1 MTDAPEQGIKSELRR
16 GKYYIAQLDCLE
28 STDICDRAAD
38 TIEALEAERDKL
50 RELLADAIEDETE
63 FETEW
68 NKAARAALTDARM
81 QSLADLGQAQD
92 AYEAQKKA
100 EAERDR
106 YRRQRDHYR
115 DVLKGISTNINAMLK
130 PIGETEND

>member
-1 MTDAPEQGIKSELRR
+1 MTKNHCPLGEDCDLLIAYEYGLSSAKDIILQN
-16 GKYYIAQLDCLE
+16 GK
-28 STDICDRAAD
+28 
-38 TIEALEAERDKL
+38 LEAERD
-50 RELLADAIEDETE
+50 E
-63 FETEW
+63 
-68 NKAARAALTDARM
+68 ARM

-130 PIGETEND
+130 PIGETEK